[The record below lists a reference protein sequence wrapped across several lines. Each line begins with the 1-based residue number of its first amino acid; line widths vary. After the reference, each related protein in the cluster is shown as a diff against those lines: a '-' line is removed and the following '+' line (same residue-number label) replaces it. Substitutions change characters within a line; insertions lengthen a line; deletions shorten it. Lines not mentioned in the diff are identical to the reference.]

1 MEKKKAKGYEV
12 VLGVIISVALVMAF
26 LISSFEIGAYGSWE
40 FYEKEYEK
48 HEVADALCMDM
59 DDIMEVTKY
68 MMSYLRGNEE
78 VLSIDTMVDGK
89 MQDFFNE
96 QDRLHMKDVQNLFI
110 GGLWLR
116 RISVMVIAAS
126 AAILWKTNSDWKLF
140 LPGVYQKT
148 LGILAVAVATLA
160 VLISQNFSKC
170 FVIFHEI
177 FFDNDLWI
185 FDPRTDYMIRMLPEG
200 FFFDIVIRIGSIF
213 IVFLITSMV
222 ISIIMKKKFNK

>member
-1 MEKKKAKGYEV
+1 MKQKIKIHEIL
-12 VLGVIISVALVMAF
+12 LGIIISLALIMIF
-26 LISSFEIGAYGSWE
+26 LISSFEIGAYGSWDY
-40 FYEKEYEK
+40 FQKEYEK
-48 HEVADALCMDM
+48 HEVADDLNMEM
-59 DDIMEVTKY
+59 TDIMEVTKY

-78 VLSIDTMVDGK
+78 VLSIETMVDGE

-96 QDRLHMKDVQNLFI
+96 QDRLHMKDVQDLFI

-116 RISVMVIAAS
+116 RISVLILVAAMIA
-126 AAILWKTNSDWKLF
+126 LWKMKSDWKMW
-140 LPGVYQKT
+140 LPSVYQKT
-148 LGILAVAVATLA
+148 LMVLGIIVAFLAFY
-160 VLISQNFSKC
+160 ISQNFNRA

-213 IVFLITSMV
+213 IGFLVGSLF
-222 ISIIMKKKFNK
+222 ISIIMRMKVNKK